1 MKKLILAIAVL
12 TLALSAIGQ
21 RGGSSFGGSRSS
33 FGGGSSSFGGG
44 RSSFSGGSSFGG
56 RSSSFG
62 GGRSSYSPSNR
73 GSMTGGS
80 SPSFGGTRSTTTS
93 KGSFGGSTASRGSF
107 GGSNPSVTG
116 RTSTTYTPTRRWN
129 IGARPTVHYKTTYIV
144 GGRTVYWYP
153 GGGYS
158 YIAGG
163 PIVGYYD
170 PYVAPMPVNTFPA
183 VEWILG
189 GVVIIG
195 CVAGIALVV
204 SRS

>member
-1 MKKLILAIAVL
+1 
-12 TLALSAIGQ
+12 
-21 RGGSSFGGSRSS
+21 
-33 FGGGSSSFGGG
+33 
-44 RSSFSGGSSFGG
+44 
-56 RSSSFG
+56 
-62 GGRSSYSPSNR
+62 
-73 GSMTGGS
+73 MTGGS
-80 SPSFGGTRSTTTS
+80 SPSFGGSRSTTTS
-93 KGSFGGSTASRGSF
+93 KGSFGGSS
-107 GGSNPSVTG
+107 PVVTG
-116 RTSTTYTPTRRWN
+116 RTSTTYTPTRRWS
-129 IGARPTVHYKTTYIV
+129 IGVRPTVHYKTTYIV

-170 PYVAPMPVNTFPA
+170 PYIAPVPVSTFPA

-195 CVAGIALVV
+195 CVAGIALVI